1 MIFKPQV
8 GPRAVSASSSRIMSP
23 VCFMKDTGI
32 LCLFLSGLLLLPA
45 FVSGVT
51 TEMSTTSSATDS
63 VSEASI
69 TTMLQVS
76 TMEQTTT
83 EANPQISSSTVSK
96 TAKDTSTQSSTMVS
110 GSSTVNPTQSIMS
123 TTYGGTATSTA
134 APSPTTT
141 LSSKGQTSVSTL
153 SASPTLASSSTH
165 SASPTL
171 APSSTHSASPT
182 SGGSSPFST
191 HSPPTTSGGSALHS
205 TLSVSSTLQDG
216 MTAKNSTS
224 NSSMDMIYCPSFSCN
239 YSDCYSMYNSQNASA
254 CASGESCQLLRSM
267 DMWYN
272 VSCSASCAESCSN
285 TTQTTCAVNC
295 CNSTGCLSG
304 NFASMM
310 MTTTVPATTTTAS
323 PTTTTSTTANNG
335 NKCQKGM
342 CNGENCYQIFKNG
355 MPETCSSMEPHC
367 ELKKKNS
374 GSDVVWEAGCSNCT
388 VHTAC
393 RGSSTTS
400 CHLECC
406 TATTTSCLMLNGTLN
421 VPSFA
426 TRGPHL
432 HIELITSLLS
442 LLALSLLL

>member
-123 TTYGGTATSTA
+123 TTYG
-134 APSPTTT
+134 
-141 LSSKGQTSVSTL
+141 
-153 SASPTLASSSTH
+153 
-165 SASPTL
+165 
-171 APSSTHSASPT
+171 
-182 SGGSSPFST
+182 
-191 HSPPTTSGGSALHS
+191 
-205 TLSVSSTLQDG
+205 DG